1 MKVTRRTLVQSLALA
16 TATRLMAQPAKPPIA
31 ARKLSQLTLTVS
43 DLKRSLDFYQG
54 LFGMP
59 VQARQGSTVLLQIGA
74 GPQYMALKEAT
85 PKPGITQ
92 FGISVEGFNA
102 DKIMAVL
109 LEHGVNQGVSKGDA
123 PGPMQAHVKMR
134 DRTPEL
140 FLGDPDGVI
149 VQLQDPT
156 YCGGAGPL
164 GNMCAAPEPS
174 PRKGLIA
181 LRDLSHFTLFGPNAT
196 RSQAFY
202 RDLFGLFI
210 QAHQGT
216 ALAMGVGSGPQFLM
230 MAGAA
235 GSTGAINHGCFFMEK
250 FNPDDVLKTLAD
262 YGIKPRGNV
271 GGGEPPLTC
280 YVTLRMENRGGSP
293 GGTPELY
300 FTDPDGILL
309 QIQDVNYCGGA
320 GRLGELCS

>member
-1 MKVTRRTLVQSLALA
+1 MKITRRTLVQSLPVLA
-16 TATRLMAQPAKPPIA
+16 TATRLPAQPAKPPIA
-31 ARKLSQLTLTVS
+31 ARKLSQFTLTVS

-59 VQARQGSTVLLQIGA
+59 VQARQGSTVLLRIGA
-74 GPQYMALKEAT
+74 GPQYMALKEADANAR
-85 PKPGITQ
+85 PGITQ

-109 LEHGVNQGVSKGDA
+109 AEHGVSKSNS
-123 PGPMQAHVKMR
+123 PGPMRAQIRMR

-140 FLGDPDGVI
+140 FLGDPDGVM
-149 VQLQDPT
+149 VQLQDT
-156 YCGGAGPL
+156 SYCGGAGPL

-174 PRKGLIA
+174 PHKGLIA
-181 LRDLSHFTLFGPNAT
+181 LRGLSHFTLFGPNAT

-202 RDLFGLFI
+202 RELFGLFI
-210 QAHQGT
+210 QAHQGS

-235 GSTGAINHGCFFMEK
+235 ASTGNINHGCFFMEK

-262 YGIKPRGNV
+262 YGVKPRGRV

-309 QIQDVNYCGGA
+309 QIQDVSYCGGA